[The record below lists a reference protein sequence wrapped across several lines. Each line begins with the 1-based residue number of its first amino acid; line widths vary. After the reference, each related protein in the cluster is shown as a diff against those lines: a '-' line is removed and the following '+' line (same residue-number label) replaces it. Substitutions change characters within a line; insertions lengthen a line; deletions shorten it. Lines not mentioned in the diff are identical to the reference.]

1 MEDNKEINL
10 FERVR
15 VTYIYVMK
23 LDMLEKMTFPLLIQP
38 DIDSEVKIVF
48 SSSIYEYLIVKA
60 SVLFQNNQICSLEF
74 FSKKYDDFDKKYR
87 DFRTNNDEIL
97 KLGKNVRDKMIA
109 HYEKETDFRE
119 IVLTKI
125 NMLIKDLVSLAVHL
139 LYFAE
144 LTNDEK
150 EEIKKEETKLYN
162 SFSPYEL
169 QFIKRQIG

>member
-1 MEDNKEINL
+1 M
-10 FERVR
+10 
-15 VTYIYVMK
+15 
-23 LDMLEKMTFPLLIQP
+23 
-38 DIDSEVKIVF
+38 VKIVF
-48 SSSIYEYLIVKA
+48 FSSIYEYLIVKA
-60 SVLFQNNQICSLEF
+60 SALFQNNQICSLEF
-74 FSKKYDDFDKKYR
+74 FSKKYDDFDKEYR

-109 HYEKETDFRE
+109 HYEEETNFRK

-125 NMLIKDLVSLAVHL
+125 SMLIKDLVFLTVHL
-139 LYFAE
+139 LYFVE

-150 EEIKKEETKLYN
+150 EEIKKEVTKLRN